1 MNERIEQVS
10 LETIEKEFEPVI
22 GYKSIKNDM
31 IKICDIMQNIKL
43 YSSLGVSVPSGLLLS
58 GEPGLGKTLMAN
70 CFIKASGRKA
80 YTCRK
85 DKPDGDFVNYIK
97 RTFDDAVNNAPS
109 IVFLDDMDKFSNGD
123 KDHRNCEEFITV
135 QSCIDEVK
143 GKDVFVLATIN
154 EERALPSSLLRAGR
168 FDNRIRVCSPS
179 GEDAEKIVAYYI
191 NKKNFVSD
199 VDVKTITR
207 LLNGASCAELETVIN
222 QAGIYAGFDRK
233 NKIEMEDIV
242 KGCLRIIHE
251 APEREE
257 AYSHEILQKIAYHEA
272 GHTVLAEVLE
282 PNSVNFVSVRSHDG
296 NVGGF
301 TNYYQPE
308 EYWWSKRY
316 MENRV
321 VVILGGKAA
330 TEICFGETDVGVR
343 SDMRRA
349 FDIVERFVSD
359 YCSNGFD
366 SWLQTAYP
374 ANSMTEKQYTQM
386 AFEMEKFYQKAKK
399 VLIDNREFLDKL
411 ATALMNKDILTNVE
425 IQEIKATCKM
435 VA

>member
-1 MNERIEQVS
+1 
-10 LETIEKEFEPVI
+10 
-22 GYKSIKNDM
+22 
-31 IKICDIMQNIKL
+31 
-43 YSSLGVSVPSGLLLS
+43 
-58 GEPGLGKTLMAN
+58 
-70 CFIKASGRKA
+70 
-80 YTCRK
+80 
-85 DKPDGDFVNYIK
+85 
-97 RTFDDAVNNAPS
+97 
-109 IVFLDDMDKFSNGD
+109 
-123 KDHRNCEEFITV
+123 
-135 QSCIDEVK
+135 
-143 GKDVFVLATIN
+143 
-154 EERALPSSLLRAGR
+154 
-168 FDNRIRVCSPS
+168 
-179 GEDAEKIVAYYI
+179 
-191 NKKNFVSD
+191 
-199 VDVKTITR
+199 
-207 LLNGASCAELETVIN
+207 
-222 QAGIYAGFDRK
+222 
-233 NKIEMEDIV
+233 MEDIV

-435 VA
+435 LA